1 MSSGNKIALLP
12 LAYLPP
18 VGYFSIME
26 KYPAGVKIE
35 QWDSYH
41 KQTYRNRCRISGA
54 NGVLDLVI
62 PVIKNSGQKTLVKDV
77 RIDYSTRWQANHWK
91 SITSA
96 YNSSPFFEF
105 YIDDFEPFYNKKW
118 NFLIDYNIDLL
129 VLISELLNIKKPFTL
144 TENFEKEVPG
154 ADDFR
159 EKISPKNKDIE
170 GLQLEFKHYHQTFID
185 KFGFIENLSIIDLLF
200 NEGRMAGEIF
210 KGDRII

>member
-18 VGYFSIME
+18 VGYFSILE
-26 KYPAGVKIE
+26 KYPTGIKIE

-62 PVIKNSGQKTLVKDV
+62 PVIKKSGQKTLVKDV
-77 RIDYSTRWQANHWK
+77 KIDYSTRWQANHWK

-96 YNSSPFFEF
+96 YNSSPFFE
-105 YIDDFEPFYNKKW
+105 YYADDFACFYEKKW
-118 NFLIDYNIDLL
+118 EYLIDFNIEIL
-129 VLISELLNIKKPFTL
+129 VLLYELMNIKRNFTL
-144 TENFEKEVPG
+144 TESFEKEVDG
-154 ADDFR
+154 ADDYR
-159 EKISPKNKDIE
+159 EIISPKMKIISN
-170 GLQLEFKHYHQTFID
+170 LLPFEFKNYHQTFIE

-200 NEGRMAGEIF
+200 NEGRMSGEII
-210 KGDRII
+210 KSS

>member
-18 VGYFSIME
+18 VGYFSVME
-26 KYPAGVKIE
+26 SYPAGVKIE

-62 PVIKNSGQKTLVKDV
+62 PIVKNSGQKTLVKDV
-77 RIDYSTRWQANHWK
+77 KIDYSTRWQANHWK

-96 YNSSPFFEF
+96 YNSSPFFE
-105 YIDDFEPFYNKKW
+105 YYADDFVPFYDKKW
-118 NFLIDYNIDLL
+118 NFLIDFNIDIL
-129 VLISELLNIKKPFTL
+129 VLLCELLNIKKDFTL
-144 TENFEKEVPG
+144 TENFEKEAAG
-154 ADDFR
+154 ADDYR
-159 EKISPKNKDIE
+159 DVISPKINANSYVIPV
-170 GLQLEFKHYHQTFID
+170 GFKNYHQTFIE

-200 NEGRMAGEIF
+200 NEGRMSGEII
-210 KGDRII
+210 KSS